1 MLKNSTRACMRK
13 QNSLSSLCTTLK
25 QSITKLKS
33 ETLLSEIFVADNAPR
48 GAKKQRLLGVSGFA
62 ESPGFKP

>member
-33 ETLLSEIFVADNAPR
+33 ETLLSEIF
-48 GAKKQRLLGVSGFA
+48 AKKPRLLVVSGFA

>member
-1 MLKNSTRACMRK
+1 MKPPALFKNSMRASLRK

-33 ETLLSEIFVADNAPR
+33 ETV
-48 GAKKQRLLGVSGFA
+48 
-62 ESPGFKP
+62 